1 MLRRHLL
8 GQARQGSTAQQDT
21 SFKFAIGPGSGYR
34 FRLAQEHV
42 PVTLIRSMLDRYDC
56 VVHK

>member
-1 MLRRHLL
+1 MLR

-34 FRLAQEHV
+34 FRLAQEASYLK
-42 PVTLIRSMLDRYDC
+42 TL
-56 VVHK
+56 V